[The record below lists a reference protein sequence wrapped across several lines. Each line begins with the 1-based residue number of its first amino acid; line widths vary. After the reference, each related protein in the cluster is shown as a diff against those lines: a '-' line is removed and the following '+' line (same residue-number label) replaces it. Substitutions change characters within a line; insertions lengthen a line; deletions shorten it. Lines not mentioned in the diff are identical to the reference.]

1 MRATKVTDLSPLAHC
16 PLEILHL
23 PGSPVKSLSPLA
35 YCPIHE
41 LNIAGLEIEDL
52 SPLLGMPLQKLIV
65 SNKKYE
71 AHQVSILKDL
81 ELSSLTFP
89 GGPVDQKVEDFLE
102 NIANY

>member
-1 MRATKVTDLSPLAHC
+1 
-16 PLEILHL
+16 
-23 PGSPVKSLSPLA
+23 
-35 YCPIHE
+35 
-41 LNIAGLEIEDL
+41 
-52 SPLLGMPLQKLIV
+52 MPLQKLIV